1 MARSLDEWRRGEA
14 TALPAW
20 VKPQLTKLVD
30 QPPEGPDWLHEI
42 KFDGYRM
49 HARLDRGAVRLLTR
63 TGLDWTH
70 KYSGIASAVA
80 SLPARQAYLDGEL
93 CGSPAGRH
101 HLLQPDPERIGHGER
116 RGARLFLFD
125 LIHLDGEA
133 ISPQPL
139 KDRKERLRAL
149 LSEARPPLQ
158 FSNHQIG
165 RGRAFYQQACGLKLE
180 GIISKQPDAPYAPG
194 NRGHCTSFSIPI
206 AICRRHIP
214 MAPASRPTRSRLRS
228 PATCRPSDP
237 VHRGAARSSREIPA
251 WMCDA
256 AVCATISSGP
266 PRIAVAALTELRA
279 VLDLCS
285 TGRQSDR
292 SLTPVM
298 TKGGSNETSLDQS
311 TRSRS
316 RSRRHDHVVGT
327 GARRTAARA
336 RRAAPPS
343 SRQANQGDPDPTG
356 NM

>member
-1 MARSLDEWRRGEA
+1 MI
-14 TALPAW
+14 
-20 VKPQLTKLVD
+20 QLASDAGNAAGLVFF
-30 QPPEGPDWLHEI
+30 L
-42 KFDGYRM
+42 FD
-49 HARLDRGAVRLLTR
+49 LL
-63 TGLDWTH
+63 
-70 KYSGIASAVA
+70 
-80 SLPARQAYLDGEL
+80 YLDGEDL
-93 CGSPAGRH
+93 T
-101 HLLQPDPERIGHGER
+101 
-116 RGARLFLFD
+116 ARSLM
-125 LIHLDGEA
+125 E
-133 ISPQPL
+133 
-139 KDRKERLRAL
+139 RKERLAHL
-149 LSEARPPLQ
+149 LPSTGSPLHY
-158 FSNHQIG
+158 SDHQIG
-165 RGRAFYQQACGLKLE
+165 LGPAFYDHACALGVEALSRNAPMPPMRPVIAGTARHSAYRSQFVVVTYPWHPLHGQRVRVYGRQRRAGRQILYIEVQPGL
-180 GIISKQPDAPYAPG
+180 
-194 NRGHCTSFSIPI
+194 
-206 AICRRHIP
+206 
-214 MAPASRPTRSRLRS
+214 
-228 PATCRPSDP
+228 
-237 VHRGAARSSREIPA
+237 SREIPA

-327 GARRTAARA
+327 GARRTAAGA

>member
-1 MARSLDEWRRGEA
+1 MVRSLDEWRRGEA

-30 QPPEGPDWLHEI
+30 RPPEGPDWLHEI

-93 CGSPAGRH
+93 CGVR
-101 HLLQPDPERIGHGER
+101 PDGTTSSSLIQNASDTGNGE
-116 RGARLFLFD
+116 ALVFFLFD

-165 RGRAFYQQACGLKLE
+165 RGRAFYEQACGLKLE
-180 GIISKQPDAPYAPG
+180 GIISEQADAPYAPG
-194 NRGHCTSFSIPI
+194 NRGQWLKIKCLNREEFVVVGWTDPEGARPFLGALLLGYYDPDGRLIYAGRAGTGIGHVELERLW
-206 AICRRHIP
+206 RRLQP
-214 MAPASRPTRSRLRS
+214 L
-228 PATCRPSDP
+228 ATPKMPLDVP
-237 VHRGAARSSREIPA
+237 
-251 WMCDA
+251 
-256 AVCATISSGP
+256 P
-266 PRIAVAALTELRA
+266 PRDSRFGSPLILSRVHWVRPALVAEVKYLAWTDDNLLRQVVYEGLREDKLA
-279 VLDLCS
+279 ADV
-285 TGRQSDR
+285 
-292 SLTPVM
+292 
-298 TKGGSNETSLDQS
+298 
-311 TRSRS
+311 
-316 RSRRHDHVVGT
+316 RRPIPH
-327 GARRTAARA
+327 AQP
-336 RRAAPPS
+336 AP
-343 SRQANQGDPDPTG
+343 
-356 NM
+356 

>member
-1 MARSLDEWRRGEA
+1 
-14 TALPAW
+14 
-20 VKPQLTKLVD
+20 
-30 QPPEGPDWLHEI
+30 
-42 KFDGYRM
+42 M

-63 TGLDWTH
+63 TGVDWTH
-70 KYSGIASAVA
+70 KYPAIASALMSV
-80 SLPARQAYLDGEL
+80 PARQAYLDGEL
-93 CGSPAGRH
+93 CGVRPDGTTSFSLIQTASDAGNAKS
-101 HLLQPDPERIGHGER
+101 LVF
-116 RGARLFLFD
+116 FLFD
-125 LIHLDGEA
+125 LLHLDGEA
-133 ISPQPL
+133 IGTKPL
-139 KDRKERLRAL
+139 EVRKERLRAL
-149 LSEARPPLQ
+149 FVAGAFAASIQRLPGRARPGFLRACLRPEAGGDYIEAGRCSVRARESHSAYRSQFVVVTYPWHPLHGQ
-158 FSNHQIG
+158 RVRVYGRQRRAGRQILSIEV
-165 RGRAFYQQACGLKLE
+165 QPGL
-180 GIISKQPDAPYAPG
+180 
-194 NRGHCTSFSIPI
+194 
-206 AICRRHIP
+206 
-214 MAPASRPTRSRLRS
+214 
-228 PATCRPSDP
+228 
-237 VHRGAARSSREIPA
+237 SREIPA

-311 TRSRS
+311 SRSRS

-327 GARRTAARA
+327 GARRTAAGA